1 MTALRASTSPVLSS
15 AAILIRPHP
24 QNADQWRDVSLADL
38 SPASVWPAAG
48 ANPVDVESRATYF
61 NSMFYSAAVAGVN
74 TSALIESGIVGRPVF
89 SLTADEFAGT
99 QEGTLHFQHLKNVN
113 GGLLTMSGSLAQHE
127 AQLAAFLDGPA
138 PAEPP
143 GRRFIEAFIRPHG
156 LDQPAG
162 PRLADAIEAAARTLK
177 PTPERPRR
185 SDALLATVL
194 RPVAAAAY
202 VAARQRRLA
211 RKQAPASR

>member
-1 MTALRASTSPVLSS
+1 V
-15 AAILIRPHP
+15 
-24 QNADQWRDVSLADL
+24 
-38 SPASVWPAAG
+38 SVWPAAG
-48 ANPVDVESRATYF
+48 ANPVDAESRAAYF

-89 SLTADEFAGT
+89 SLKAEEFSGT

-113 GGLLTMSGSLAQHE
+113 GGLLTMSASLAEHE
-127 AQLAAFLDGPA
+127 AQLAAFLDGPP

-143 GRRFIEAFIRPHG
+143 GRRFIEAFIRPYG

-162 PRLADAIEAAARTLK
+162 PRLADAIEATARTLK

-185 SDALLATVL
+185 GDALLATVL

-202 VAARQRRLA
+202 AAARQRRLA
-211 RKQAPASR
+211 RKHAPASR